1 MRWRREFCCQWVSWW
16 RWRWGR
22 GDGRG
27 RGGWD
32 VGLGSSGCGF
42 LREVL
47 EDWVL
52 GGYLWLACYWSVVQ
66 DGIKTYRF
74 FLWID
79 GPGEGVYL
87 VEDPDCFFA
96 EWLADL
102 CDWGCEDCSVFD
114 RGLEADVGFVAE
126 EGCEDLFAE
135 LVGEGEQGD
144 GHGCCVG
151 ENDLSPGTL

>member
-1 MRWRREFCCQWVSWW
+1 M
-16 RWRWGR
+16 
-22 GDGRG
+22 
-27 RGGWD
+27 
-32 VGLGSSGCGF
+32 GSSGCGF

-144 GHGCCVG
+144 GHGCCV
-151 ENDLSPGTL
+151 EERTICLPGLCESVWTRDSQLVSKRR